1 MILNSQDLKNI
12 FNDSNNN
19 KEYEVLVYTSFNHY
33 PINNIIKD
41 GNKIY
46 IITEEIGGTLVNE
59 GKEEIEETNDGPM
72 IA

>member
-1 MILNSQDLKNI
+1 MILNSQDIKNI
-12 FNDSNNN
+12 FNDPNNN

-59 GKEEIEETNDGPM
+59 GKEEVEETNDGPM

>member
-12 FNDSNNN
+12 FNDPNNN

-59 GKEEIEETNDGPM
+59 GKEEVEETNDGPM